1 MLTSYILQIM
11 MRDLR
16 TLEREVRAYPDD
28 ASLWEAGD
36 GLPNSGG
43 TLAIHLAG
51 NLRHFVGAVLGGSGY
66 VRDRAEEFGAHG
78 LTREQVVERLE
89 AAIADLEAAGE
100 RVTDD
105 LLEQPYPISLRDMTF
120 TTGDFLLHL
129 IAHSGYHIGQVDY
142 HRRALTSSKEGIG
155 AMPIPEMASAKKQ
168 G

>member
-51 NLRHFVGAVLGGSGY
+51 NLRHFVGAVLGRSGY
-66 VRDRAEEFGAHG
+66 VRDRDEEFGARG

-105 LLEQPYPISLRDMTF
+105 MLEQPYPIALRDMTF
-120 TTGDFLLHL
+120 ATGDFLLHL

-155 AMPIPEMASAKKQ
+155 AMPIPEMASAKQ
-168 G
+168 AG

>member
-28 ASLWEAGD
+28 ASLWEVGD

-66 VRDRAEEFGAHG
+66 VRDREEEFGARG

-89 AAIADLEAAGE
+89 AAIAELGAAAG
-100 RVTDD
+100 RITDD
-105 LLEQPYPISLRDMTF
+105 MLEKPYPVSMRGMTF

-155 AMPIPEMASAKKQ
+155 AMPIPELASAKQ
-168 G
+168 AG